1 MRPEVATA
9 AAMAGANWTKLW
21 NDRATRAEARAL
33 LVALWNKRGRTVPG
47 LAAAT
52 GLSQSTIKLWRRTD
66 SKLRA
71 LTPSRVGRPPKG
83 AASDAGEQQRRKA
96 SGE

>member
-21 NDRATRAEARAL
+21 NDEATRDEARAL
-33 LVALWNKRGRTVPG
+33 LVALWRKSGGTVPA

-66 SKLRA
+66 SQLRK

-83 AASDAGEQQRRKA
+83 AASDAANEGRKRAVGE
-96 SGE
+96 